1 MSDFLQEI
9 DQLRRM
15 SEAELTRVGED
26 SLLDHL
32 RHQASEARAR
42 HGGLGPTNLETF
54 LNDRDCVR
62 YPTRLVLEFGDMG
75 PHQFAQPDRDYR
87 SNLSDAKAL
96 YVRPILGR
104 RPDLVALAVSYM
116 IPVINYGQV
125 VNDEHCLEYGAMLMG
140 IGVEDYYQRICELAE
155 FVGAEICNA
164 DEEAPNQQPAA
175 AGCGGG
181 GCSCSGG

>member
-1 MSDFLQEI
+1 MSDFLHEI
-9 DQLRRM
+9 DELRRM
-15 SEAELTRVGED
+15 SETELTRLGED

-32 RHQASEARAR
+32 RHQATEARGR

-62 YPTRLVLEFGDMG
+62 HPTRLVLEFGDMG

-87 SNLSDAKAL
+87 SDQPEARVL
-96 YVRPILGR
+96 YLRPILGG

-125 VNDEHCLEYGAMLMG
+125 ANDEHCLEYGATLMNTT
-140 IGVEDYYQRICELAE
+140 VDDYYEQICKLAE
-155 FVGAEICNA
+155 FVGAEALQA
-164 DEEAPNQQPAA
+164 DASPADAQPAA
-175 AGCGGG
+175 AGCGCG
-181 GCSCSGG
+181 GCSCGV

>member
-32 RHQASEARAR
+32 RHQAGEARGR

-62 YPTRLVLEFGDMG
+62 YTTRLVLEFGDMG

-87 SNLSDAKAL
+87 SNQPEARVL

-104 RPDLVALAVSYM
+104 RPDLIALAVSYM

-125 VNDEHCLEYGAMLMG
+125 VNDEHCLEYGAALMG
-140 IGVEDYYQRICELAE
+140 TDVEDYYERICELAE
-155 FVGAEICNA
+155 FVGAEA
-164 DEEAPNQQPAA
+164 LHPGEEAPAQA
-175 AGCGGG
+175 AGCGCG
-181 GCSCSGG
+181 GCSCH